1 MSNLNDNQFTSCSEG
16 VLGCTYPHT
25 PDPVLEVGKSYKI
38 VHFSRSEGRLK
49 SFIGVYQGPSTSN
62 YRDSTGT
69 GSQPGFK
76 PIDGYNGI
84 YVHRFVG
91 KDGYSPGSVH
101 RGHIVEATERT
112 TGKRSKEDV
121 QKDREALL
129 SKIGDEWI
137 DVPAGHSSTDVS
149 ALEKAGHIE
158 TRLDKRSK
166 ESSTYWGRTG
176 SDVPYRVKQVRR
188 VQK

>member
-1 MSNLNDNQFTSCSEG
+1 MSNLNDNQFTACSEG
-16 VLGCTYPHT
+16 VFGCTYPHT

-38 VHFSRSEGRLK
+38 VHFSRNEGRLK
-49 SFIGVYQGPSTSN
+49 SFIGVYKGPKT
-62 YRDSTGT
+62 YDRKDSSAKTT
-69 GSQPGFK
+69 HPAFK
-76 PIDGYNGI
+76 PIDGYNGV
-84 YVHRFVG
+84 YVHEFVD

-112 TGKRSKEDV
+112 AGKRSKEDT

-137 DVPAGHSSTDVS
+137 DVPAGHSSTDVA

-166 ESSTYWGRTG
+166 ESSTYWGRRG
-176 SDVPYRVKQVRR
+176 SDVPYKVKQVRR